1 MENIIKELEEKAM
14 ACSMSNK
21 ESRARKGA
29 YVDAIV
35 MMKQA
40 LRKPV
45 VSGQSELL
53 IAFLKW
59 YRIEQPITCDH
70 NAIIEKYLKAINSH

>member
-1 MENIIKELEEKAM
+1 MENIIKELEQKAM

-35 MMKQA
+35 MMKEA
-40 LRKPV
+40 LRKPA
-45 VSGQSELL
+45 VSGRSELL
-53 IAFLKW
+53 IAFANELN
-59 YRIEQPITCDH
+59 EAAGFP
-70 NAIIEKYLKAINSH
+70 LNSEGFEEFVNEFLSKQ